1 MDPSTRDFGPAVAPQ
16 HAAVGSASPLAGA
29 GNSLTISGL
38 HKNFGS
44 FKAARGVDLKV
55 EANEFVTL
63 LGPSGSGKT
72 TTLMMVAG
80 FLDPDAGEIEVG
92 GQSIL
97 STPAHKR
104 NLGIVFQSY
113 ALFPHMTVADN
124 LAFPLQM
131 RKRSKEEA
139 RRLVRDMLEI
149 VRLEDKIDSYPT
161 QLSGG
166 QQQRVALARALIFS
180 PSLVLL
186 DEPLGALDAQL
197 RQHLQLEIRQ
207 IQRRLGLTVVA
218 VTHDQN
224 EALTMSDRIAV
235 MNDGRVLQIDRPEV
249 VYERPASRFVAS
261 FLGESNFLSGA
272 VSDGDAQMMRAEVA
286 GCGPFHFIAE
296 ERPAAGDKI
305 TVAIRPEKMRLDP
318 VRPEGRNA
326 WPCRVTQ
333 RVYSGELVHYHVAVG
348 DQLLS
353 VKRANDGSDFHP
365 KPDDQLYVTWDYHG
379 GTVVREDSTRE
390 TVE

>member
-1 MDPSTRDFGPAVAPQ
+1 MPTLETNRSPAT
-16 HAAVGSASPLAGA
+16 ASPPSFEGKAASAGA
-29 GNSLTISGL
+29 GGQPLTIQGL

-44 FKAARGVDLKV
+44 FKAARGVSLNV
-55 EANEFVTL
+55 EAGEFVTL

-80 FLDPDAGEIEVG
+80 FLDPDVGKIEIG
-92 GQSIL
+92 GKSVL
-97 STPAHKR
+97 ATPAHKR

-113 ALFPHMTVADN
+113 ALFPHMTVAEN

-131 RKRSKEEA
+131 RGQSKHDCRVLVDNMLE
-139 RRLVRDMLEI
+139 LVRLS
-149 VRLEDKIDSYPT
+149 DKAKSYPT

-180 PSLVLL
+180 PALVLL

-197 RQHLQLEIRQ
+197 RQHLQLEIKQ

-235 MNDGRVLQIDRPEV
+235 MNDGRVLQVDQPEV

-261 FLGESNFLSGA
+261 FLGESNFLTGT
-272 VSDGDAQMMRAEVA
+272 VTRSDTNVAAAEVV
-286 GCGPFHFIAE
+286 GCGQFRFSVTQQM
-296 ERPAAGDKI
+296 
-305 TVAIRPEKMRLDP
+305 TVGNQVTVSIRPEKMRLD
-318 VRPEGRNA
+318 RAGQEDRNA

-333 RVYSGELVHYHVAVG
+333 RIYSGELVHYRVAVG
-348 DQLLS
+348 EQFLT
-353 VKRANDGSDFHP
+353 VKRANDGSDFHS
-365 KPDDQLYVTWDYHG
+365 KPGDELYLTWDHHS
-379 GTVVREDSTRE
+379 GTVVSEDSTRE
-390 TVE
+390 AAE

>member
-1 MDPSTRDFGPAVAPQ
+1 MDPLV
-16 HAAVGSASPLAGA
+16 VNYGSAIASQEGEDGVASPLASTGD
-29 GNSLTISGL
+29 SLVISGL
-38 HKNFGS
+38 YKNFGS
-44 FKAARGVDLKV
+44 FKAAKGVELTV
-55 EANEFVTL
+55 EASEFVTL

-80 FLDPDAGEIEVG
+80 FLDPDAGEIKVG
-92 GQSIL
+92 GQSML
-97 STPAHKR
+97 ATPAHKR

-131 RKRSKEEA
+131 RRRSKEDC
-139 RRLVRDMLEI
+139 RVLVREMLEL
-149 VRLEDKIDSYPT
+149 VRLSDKIDSYPA

-197 RQHLQLEIRQ
+197 RQHLQLEIKQ

-261 FLGESNFLSGA
+261 FLGESNFLSGV
-272 VSDGDAQMMRAEVA
+272 VSHGDEHAGVAEVA
-286 GCGPFHFIAE
+286 GCGAFQFVTG
-296 ERPAAGDKI
+296 ERPVPGDRV
-305 TVAIRPEKMRLDP
+305 TVAIRPEKMRLCP
-318 VRPEGRNA
+318 TRPEGSNS

-333 RVYSGELVHYHVAVG
+333 RIYSGELVHYRVAAG
-348 DQLLS
+348 DQILS

-365 KPDDQLYVTWDYHG
+365 SPGDDLYLAWDRHG
-379 GTVVREDSTRE
+379 GTVVCEDGIGE
-390 TVE
+390 ALQ